1 MVGIYKPSFIALTAN
16 EKPKKLFQTYFRI
29 QRLKLLHKTFLDP
42 CFAIIN
48 FNSGLVNKTSSDSA
62 KMTK

>member
-16 EKPKKLFQTYFRI
+16 KKPKMFFKTYCRI
-29 QRLKLLHKTFLDP
+29 QIFKLLHKIFLDP

>member
-1 MVGIYKPSFIALTAN
+1 MVGIYNPSSIALTAN
-16 EKPKKLFQTYFRI
+16 KKPKKLFKTYCRI
-29 QRLKLLHKTFLDP
+29 QRFKLLHKTFLDP

>member
-1 MVGIYKPSFIALTAN
+1 MVGIYKPSFIALTAK
-16 EKPKKLFQTYFRI
+16 EKPKKLLKTYCRI
-29 QRLKLLHKTFLDP
+29 QRFKLLHKTFIDP

-48 FNSGLVNKTSSDSA
+48 FNSSLVKKTSSDSA